1 VVTKGQL
8 SPDQF
13 EKISVLEKNQ
23 FGYRDDEIDLKELVV
38 ALWQGKFTIIA
49 VMVICTVIAIAY
61 ALLAKEKWTTEA
73 IVTTPQVSDFSAYQK
88 MVNDFQ
94 PLFDVYQDDGTVL
107 VSNKLDSFLLPK
119 NLFQIFMQQY
129 QSRANQKAYVS
140 SSSDFQAELTVL
152 QKDIEEEGYKDAEA
166 KLYGEWYQKLTENVA
181 NSKSGIESYTLKGI
195 QDTAEKSFGFL
206 NGYVEYIEM
215 KAQNIALANLKSA
228 VESKRS
234 ELSQQKALLVDQ
246 AKSRLQNERELAKYA
261 LQIAKAAGVSQP
273 QQNLGNKEL
282 FAINIGSNA
291 LEAKVKV
298 LDSLTFNQLAIIE
311 PRLQAVNSK
320 LNLLDILKVDS
331 AVSFQ
336 TFRYIESTEKPL
348 GRTSPKRPLIA
359 ILGVLLGGMLGCFIV
374 LVRFAFREK

>member
-1 VVTKGQL
+1 VTKYSL
-8 SPDQF
+8 SSENFDHR
-13 EKISVLEKNQ
+13 N
-23 FGYRDDEIDLKELVV
+23 DEIDLKELIV

-49 VMVICTVIAIAY
+49 VTILCTAIAITY
-61 ALLAKEKWTTEA
+61 ALKAKETWATEA
-73 IVTTPQVSDFSAYQK
+73 VVTAPQVSDYSSYQK

-94 PLFDVYQDDGTVL
+94 PIFDIYQDDGTIL
-107 VSNKLDSFLLPK
+107 VSGKLDDFLLPE

-129 QSRANQKAYVS
+129 QSRANKKAYVLS
-140 SSSDFQAELTVL
+140 SSEFQTELKRL
-152 QKDIEEEGYKDAEA
+152 QEEVKGESYDDAEA
-166 KLYGEWYQKLTENVA
+166 SLYMAWYKKLAANA
-181 NSKSGIESYTLKGI
+181 INSKSNIETYTLQGV
-195 QDTAEKSFGFL
+195 QDNADKSFSFL
-206 NGYVEYIEM
+206 SGYIKFIEM

-228 VESKRS
+228 VEGKRS
-234 ELSQQKALLVDQ
+234 ELGQQKALLVDQ

-282 FAINIGSNA
+282 FAINIGANA

-298 LDSLTFNQLAIIE
+298 LDSLTLNQLAIIE
-311 PRLQAVNSK
+311 PRLQTVDSK
-320 LNLLDILKVDS
+320 LSLLDILKVDS

-336 TFRYIESTEKPL
+336 TFRYIESPEKPL

-359 ILGVLLGGMLGCFIV
+359 ILGVLLGGMLGCLIV

>member
-1 VVTKGQL
+1 VTKDPL
-8 SPDQF
+8 SP
-13 EKISVLEKNQ
+13 EKLDH
-23 FGYRDDEIDLKELVV
+23 RDDEIDLKELVV
-38 ALWQGKFTIIA
+38 ALWHGKFTIIA
-49 VMVICTVIAIAY
+49 MTVICTAIAIAY

-73 IVTTPQVSDFSAYQK
+73 VVTAPQVSDYSAYQK

-94 PLFDVYQDDGTVL
+94 PLFDVYQDDGTIL
-107 VSNKLDSFLLPK
+107 VSGKLDDFLLPE
-119 NLFQIFMQQY
+119 NLFQILIQQY
-129 QSRANQKAYVS
+129 QSRANKKAFVS
-140 SSSDFQAELTVL
+140 SSSDFQAELKVL
-152 QKDIEEEGYKDAEA
+152 QKDIKGEDYKDAEA
-166 KLYGEWYQKLTENVA
+166 KLYGVWYQKLNA
-181 NSKSGIESYTLKGI
+181 NIINSKGDNGAYTLQGV
-195 QDTAEKSFGFL
+195 QDNAEKSLEFL
-206 NGYVEYIEM
+206 NEYIKNIEM
-215 KAQNIALANLKSA
+215 KAQNIALANLKSV
-228 VESKRS
+228 VEGKRS

-261 LQIAKAAGVSQP
+261 LQIAKVAGVSQP

-298 LDSLTFNQLAIIE
+298 LDSLTLNQLAIIE
-311 PRLQAVNSK
+311 PRLQTVDSK

-331 AVSFQ
+331 AVSFR
-336 TFRYIESTEKPL
+336 TFRYIESPEKPL

>member
-1 VVTKGQL
+1 MTKDQL
-8 SPDQF
+8 SSENFDH
-13 EKISVLEKNQ
+13 
-23 FGYRDDEIDLKELVV
+23 RDDEIDLKELIV

-49 VMVICTVIAIAY
+49 VTVLCTAIAIAY

-73 IVTTPQVSDFSAYQK
+73 VVTAPQVSDFSAYQK

-94 PLFDVYQDDGTVL
+94 PLFDVYQEDGTIL
-107 VSNKLDSFLLPK
+107 ISEKLDDFLLPE
-119 NLFQIFMQQY
+119 NLFQILMQQY
-129 QSRANQKAYVS
+129 QSRANKKAYVS
-140 SSSDFQAELTVL
+140 SSSDFQAELNAL
-152 QKDIEEEGYKDAEA
+152 QKDTKGEGESYKYAEA
-166 KLYGEWYQKLTENVA
+166 KLYGEWYQKLTANVI
-181 NSKSGIESYTLKGI
+181 NSKSGIESYTLQGV
-195 QDTAEKSFGFL
+195 QDNAEKSFGFL
-206 NGYVEYIEM
+206 SGYMKFIEM

-228 VESKRS
+228 VEGKHS
-234 ELSQQKALLVDQ
+234 ELGQQKALLVDQ
-246 AKSRLQNERELAKYA
+246 AKSRLKNERELAKYA

-282 FAINIGSNA
+282 FAINIGANA

-298 LDSLTFNQLAIIE
+298 LDSLSLNQLSIIE
-311 PRLQAVNSK
+311 PRLQTIDSK

-336 TFRYIESTEKPL
+336 TFRYIESPEKPL

-359 ILGVLLGGMLGCFIV
+359 ILGVLLGGMLGCLIV